1 MIIVFIK
8 LFLFPLLSPLCV
20 GIIRKIKAFMQNRKG
35 ASVFQ
40 PYYDIWK
47 LFHKDEVIARDASW
61 IFRFTPFLLFGISLL
76 LSISISFVST
86 QESLFFFG
94 DFITVVY
101 LLAAMT
107 FFLSLAGL
115 DTGGM
120 FGGFG
125 ASREMTL
132 AALTEAG
139 LIFSFLPVALIAHT
153 TNLSMIPSAI
163 ANMPLIAYF
172 SVFIAFLAFF
182 IALIAE
188 TGRVPFDNPA
198 THLEL
203 TMIHEAMI
211 LEYSGKRLA
220 LIEWASANKLLFF
233 VIAGVNIFFP
243 WGLAGTPEAGTLLL
257 AIIIVCV
264 KVLLLL
270 TVIAV
275 LESRIAKYRYF
286 RLADILMTGFIF
298 CIIALI
304 TIAI

>member
-8 LFLFPLLSPLCV
+8 LFLFPILSPLCI
-20 GIIRKIKAFMQNRKG
+20 GIIGKVKASMQNRKG
-35 ASVFQ
+35 ASIFQ

-76 LSISISFVST
+76 LPISIAFIST
-86 QESLFFFG
+86 QESLLFFG

-101 LLAAMT
+101 LLATMT
-107 FFLSLAGL
+107 FFLALAGL
-115 DTGGM
+115 DTGSM
-120 FGGFG
+120 FGGFS

-139 LIFSFLPVALIAHT
+139 LIFSLLPVALIAHT

-163 ANMPLIAYF
+163 ATLPLTEYLP
-172 SVFIAFLAFF
+172 VVIAFLAFF

-220 LIEWASANKLLFF
+220 LIEWANANKLLFF
-233 VIAGVNIFFP
+233 VIAGMNIFFP
-243 WGLAGTPEAGTLLL
+243 WGMAQTVSIGALLL
-257 AIIIVCV
+257 SIFIVCI
-264 KVLLLL
+264 KVILLV
-270 TVIAV
+270 TIIAI
-275 LESRIAKYRYF
+275 LESSIAKYRYF
-286 RLADILMTGFIF
+286 RLADILMTGFVF

-304 TIAI
+304 MVIV